1 MTRTEIYDMLIRRGF
16 KLRDVRAEDFEYT
29 AIDHNGE
36 QVGAIWEDSVNIAKN
51 YPSLSPSRFGSYA
64 NTDQQ
69 SILFMSPMKMLEDA
83 IDFLFDSPRRIDREM
98 REKRIENVRKYFDT
112 RKERR
117 EMMEWMV

>member
-1 MTRTEIYDMLIRRGF
+1 MLISRGF
-16 KLRDVRAEDFEYT
+16 HLRDVRAEDFEYT

-36 QVGAIWEDSVNIAKN
+36 QVGAIWEDSVNIAHN
-51 YPSLSPSRFGSYA
+51 YPSINPSQPRTYA

-83 IDFLFDSPRRIDREM
+83 IEFLLDSPSRLDREM
-98 REKRIENVRKYFDT
+98 RDQRVENVRKYFDT

-117 EMMEWMV
+117 EMQEWMV